1 MGASPMLP
9 GMRTL
14 LTRALAIGAD
24 ATDDED
30 ERLRKVLVLAAVLM
44 VLPSAVLWGAAY
56 WWFGERLAAL
66 SPWSYV
72 LIGLGSIALL
82 ARTRAYAPFAAI
94 QFVVFLVL
102 PFTLMWSLGGFVGGS
117 AVALW
122 AWLSPLGART
132 VGHRRAALLLL
143 GAFGLGFILTALF
156 QPGLEAAN
164 ALPDG
169 VVIALFALNVLA
181 VAAITLVLIDASS
194 GGREG
199 TLASMRG
206 LVYRYLSSDVADA
219 ILAQPHR
226 QELGGELTEATI
238 LFADLGGYTTYAG
251 DRSPHEVVELLNG
264 SFAAAV
270 PAILAEGGTPVQ
282 LPGDAVMAIFGA
294 PRRSPD
300 HAHQAARAA
309 LDIQRRGR
317 ALAAEHPD
325 WPRFRIGLN
334 SGEALVGNIGSDEF
348 RNFTAIGDTV
358 NMAQRY
364 QTLAQPGQVV
374 VGPATAPL
382 LGDGATFEWLGEIR
396 VKGKADP
403 VNPGVLVSLAAG

>member
-1 MGASPMLP
+1 
-9 GMRTL
+9 MRTL
-14 LTRALAIGAD
+14 LTRLLAIGAD
-24 ATDDED
+24 PQDDED
-30 ERLRKVLVLAAVLM
+30 VRLRKVLVLTSALM
-44 VLPSAVLWGAAY
+44 VLPAAIVWGAIY
-56 WWFGERLAAL
+56 WWFDERLAAL
-66 SPWSYV
+66 SPWSYLV
-72 LIGLGSIALL
+72 IGLVSIAFL
-82 ARTRAYAPFAAI
+82 ARTRRYAPFATV
-94 QFVVFLVL
+94 QFTAFLVL

-132 VGHRRAALLLL
+132 VGHRRAALALLA
-143 GAFGLGFILTALF
+143 AFGAGFVLTALL
-156 QPGLEAAN
+156 QPGLETTN

-169 VVIALFALNVLA
+169 IVVALFVLNVLA
-181 VAAITLVLIDASS
+181 VATITLVLIDAAS

-219 ILAQPHR
+219 ILAHPDR
-226 QELGGELTEATI
+226 QELGGDTAEVTI

-251 DRSPHEVVELLNG
+251 HRSPHDVVELLNG
-264 SFAAAV
+264 SFAVAL

-294 PRRSPD
+294 PRPSPD
-300 HAHQAARAA
+300 HARQAARAA
-309 LDIQRRGR
+309 LDIQRRGQ
-317 ALAAEHPD
+317 ALSAEHPD
-325 WPRFRIGLN
+325 WPQFRIGIN

-358 NMAQRY
+358 NMAQRF
-364 QTLAQPGQVV
+364 QTLARPGQVV
-374 VGPATAPL
+374 AGPATASR
-382 LGDGATFEWLGEIR
+382 LGDGAMIEWLGETL

-403 VNPGVLVSLAAG
+403 VIPGVLLSMDEI

>member
-1 MGASPMLP
+1 
-9 GMRTL
+9 MRTL
-14 LTRALAIGAD
+14 LTRLLAIGAD
-24 ATDDED
+24 PLDDED
-30 ERLRKVLVLAAVLM
+30 VRLRKVLVLVAALM
-44 VLPSAVLWGAAY
+44 VLPAAIGWGAVY
-56 WWFGERLAAL
+56 WWFGETLAAL
-66 SPWSYV
+66 SPWAYV
-72 LIGLGSIALL
+72 LIGLVSIAVLG
-82 ARTRAYAPFAAI
+82 RTRRYVPFATV
-94 QFVVFLVL
+94 QFTVFLVV

-122 AWLSPLGART
+122 AWLSPLGARI
-132 VGHRRAALLLL
+132 VGHRLGALLLL
-143 GAFGLGFILTALF
+143 AAFGVGFLLTAIL
-156 QPGLEAAN
+156 QPGLAADN

-169 VVIALFALNVLA
+169 VVVTLFVLNVLA
-181 VAAITLVLIDASS
+181 VAAITLVLIDAAS

-219 ILAQPHR
+219 ILAHPDR
-226 QELGGELTEATI
+226 QELGGDTAEVTI

-300 HAHQAARAA
+300 HARQAAKAA
-309 LDIQRRGR
+309 LDIQRRGQ
-317 ALAAEHPD
+317 ALGAQHPD

-334 SGEALVGNIGSDEF
+334 SGEALVGNIGSAEF

-358 NMAQRY
+358 NMAQRF
-364 QTLAQPGQVV
+364 QTLAEPGQVV
-374 VGPATAPL
+374 AGPATATR
-382 LGDGATFEWLGEIR
+382 LGDGATIEWLGETL
-396 VKGKADP
+396 VKGKAVP
-403 VNPGVLVSLAAG
+403 VIPGVLVSMDEI